1 MHEANCRK
9 IFARISDENA
19 FLEKKKFEKDPKH
32 LHSAFNILYIIMKY
46 VTSTETIILQKLSQK
61 KSLVAWT
68 GLIA

>member
-1 MHEANCRK
+1 MPFQKYQGPPIVDRFRHSK
-9 IFARISDENA
+9 GFDKS
-19 FLEKKKFEKDPKH
+19 FEIWN
-32 LHSAFNILYIIMKY
+32 LHPAFNILYIIMKY